1 MSADPTAEHI
11 DAVARTLSTPDWGEW
26 SSAYH
31 PDHNKWTFDGSHRTD
46 GEREM
51 YRNAASAILT
61 STDPAVHAAR
71 AASLPAE
78 VMLAALVDRGT
89 LTEEWRVWFT
99 GSDAPTAPVDEATSR
114 RFAGDHRERR
124 RVTPWEVAE

>member
-11 DAVARTLSTPDWGEW
+11 DAVARMMQPGAWKF
-26 SSAYH
+26 SAAMS
-31 PDHNKWTFDGSHRTD
+31 K
-46 GEREM
+46 ERA
-51 YRNAASAILT
+51 RVDARRLLT
-61 STDPAVHAAR
+61 ATDPDAQAAL

-78 VMLAALVDRGT
+78 VMLAALVDRGA